1 MPIAR
6 LPGHE
11 EVVAKLGKCDFSDFN
26 ELRHL
31 TLDTYYEEGRE
42 RFEKQ
47 LTIIL
52 RGKKGMI
59 QVTFGNLS
67 GFRLSDANQIIGFD
81 VEDMRRNGWEEK
93 NYKILDYENGVIEG
107 YAEHAN
113 VSVCDNP
120 YFLF

>member
-11 EVVAKLGKCDFSDFN
+11 EVLAKFGECDFSDFN
-26 ELRHL
+26 ELRYL
-31 TLDTYYEEGRE
+31 VLDTYYEEDRE

-52 RGKKGMI
+52 GDKKGKI

-67 GFRLSDANQIIGFD
+67 GFRLSEVHQIIGFD
-81 VEDMRRNGWEEK
+81 VEDIRSNGWEEK
-93 NYKILDYENGVIEG
+93 HYKILDCENGVIEG
-107 YAEHAN
+107 YAEHAG

-120 YFLF
+120 YV